1 MSFHSHTR
9 RQWPRPPA
17 EALAAVTISAIVA
30 LGCLALAGCGGG
42 GPDRIPVFKT
52 AGRIT
57 FKNQPASGAFLV
69 LHPKNVATPNAPRP
83 TAHVQADGTFQ
94 PTTFDSADGAPAGEY
109 VVTVEWRK
117 LVNDRGEWVP
127 GPNLLPAK
135 YSDPAR
141 SDVIVKIAAGQ
152 NDLPPI
158 ALR

>member
-1 MSFHSHTR
+1 MTFHSQTR
-9 RQWPRPPA
+9 RQWPRPP
-17 EALAAVTISAIVA
+17 EEVVAAATLSAIVA
-30 LGCLALAGCGGG
+30 LGGLALAGCGQG

-57 FKNQPASGAFLV
+57 FNNQPAGGAFLV
-69 LHPKNVATPNAPRP
+69 LHPKDAATPNAPRP
-83 TAHVQADGTFQ
+83 TAHVKADGTFE

-109 VVTVEWRK
+109 VLTVEWRK
-117 LVNDRGEWVP
+117 LVNDRGEWAP
-127 GPNLLPAK
+127 GPNLLPAR

-141 SDVIVKIAAGQ
+141 SDVVVKIAAGQ